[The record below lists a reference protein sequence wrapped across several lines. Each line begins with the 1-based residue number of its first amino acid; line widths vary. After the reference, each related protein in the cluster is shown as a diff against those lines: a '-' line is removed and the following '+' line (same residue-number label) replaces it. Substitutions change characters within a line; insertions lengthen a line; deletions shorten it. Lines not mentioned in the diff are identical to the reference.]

1 MARGVVNL
9 GVSVGLQKSFKE
21 ISKTVVG
28 AFSGEISSEI
38 NKQLKDITDRL
49 DAVEQLASKY
59 DGRPLI
65 EGDAVSSQYIS
76 QLNALQ
82 KQFDDLSASMS
93 NAKTEISKGL
103 DKSVN
108 GKTTK
113 FQGFGNEELDDIY
126 NTIKAMKDYDGELDA
141 FESKL
146 THINERLKDTSP
158 TILYNKD
165 VGKATKQWDKELG
178 DLDKVEAAIERIYD
192 TQDQSIGDIDF
203 GQLIND
209 LNIVKERADSILS
222 VFQEM
227 KWSKIDFSGQGLE
240 DYYNRI
246 DNMDA
251 AIREMFL
258 GFDDGIEDDSLHA
271 WLKSIVSSSEDA
283 KLLINDLKS
292 DFEIITGGERS
303 VEEAFSEVEKSYKEN
318 AQAAS
323 SASDDIVQGVN
334 DRIVALE
341 REIEAE
347 KQLSEQRAQTQQSN
361 QDKFVQT
368 SQGESQGIST
378 RVEENIPHTVVSE
391 AEIESL
397 KELQAAVDAVT
408 ESVRAK
414 NFAFNAEEDI
424 VTNSIGKEVSALA
437 HLEEAVKEVISKFST
452 GEGLRLDINIPVEAL
467 QKTAEQSAEVT
478 NTVGSVDSLKS
489 HLAELKDVLAS
500 SFDFSG
506 VESSINNS
514 VSTIIAAIDRVIAKL
529 DILHSAIQA
538 IAMNVSPTNVTEGL
552 DKNTLDSFEK
562 SIAAI
567 QTMQKAVDK
576 LVQSNK
582 DLADSF
588 KNAGSASKKYK
599 VDPLF
604 DADTFIKNDS
614 QRLVDSSDS
623 AIQSYLASKGE
634 YGFNVMDRSIEKTQD
649 GLVRLTAVVDSGG
662 EHWRKFTTIIGLAG
676 KNLDATIEKI
686 TGAQKQQSIY
696 EAMLQRRQTLAKSA
710 TDDALFDVNR
720 AGDLQKW
727 SNILSEIQ
735 NKYQNIGEIQK
746 IIYQTRQDKSTG
758 TLLESFVVKGKNSS
772 VTFGPNGEAVA
783 SNQEVVNLEQVEKK
797 IKSFIPELKN
807 YYKLKT
813 QIADGSNPFDKTA
826 QQQIDATNSKLEE
839 INNDLVNI
847 SETSKNI
854 SIKDMAMSLEGEI
867 NKIQNEGFSKYI
879 EQQISGMDKKLE
891 SDRIQRTNTNTGY
904 SQELTTQIKE
914 YQAIRD
920 EVLQR
925 LSSHLNG
932 ETWANVEIQDVVELT
947 QKINGLNLSLKESSD
962 KIADL
967 MSVEKLLEKVAKYA
981 NQNTK
986 NPVINQ
992 QFDVMIAELQSII
1005 DRAKAANS
1013 AISDTDK
1020 LSLRNITGEFQGLK
1034 AQVEASGNT
1043 GLNFW
1048 DRLKQ
1053 TISTKNIQ
1061 FLSMYFS
1068 LFDVI
1073 RYIREAVSAI
1083 KEVDSAMV
1091 ELRKVSN
1098 DSAQAINNSFSKMAS
1113 SARELGSSV
1122 SDMISLTADWSR
1134 LGYNLPDSEELAR
1147 VTQLY
1152 ANVGDG
1158 ISASEASD
1166 EMISTLKGFQM
1177 QADEAQKIVDS
1188 FNEVGNN
1195 FAISSAGIGAAL
1207 QRSAAAFNAANTD
1220 LNQAIALTVAAND
1233 AVQDPDSVGT
1243 MWATVA
1249 ARIRGAKTE
1258 LEDLGEDTEDVL
1270 STSKLR
1276 ELVKGISGVDI
1287 MKDKSTFKDI
1297 YTIVDEIGQK
1307 WDSISDINQASLLE
1321 ALAGKRQS
1329 NRLAS
1334 ALNNI
1339 EDLEAAYQT
1348 AENSAGSAERE
1359 QEEYAKS
1366 ISYHMKSAQ
1375 ASIQEF
1381 VTTLASSGQINAI
1394 IDVFSGLVDGA
1405 TKLSDTLG
1413 GIPSIVSAIVGAIA
1427 GAKGDWLSIV
1437 GTNKND
1443 ALWSINNAQQWN
1455 ERTNLWENTGGIE
1468 VGGLIGGKKARNQ
1481 QLQNIVQE
1489 FNDLDITAGDWE
1501 DRVAKLTVKYGD
1513 YGNAIKG
1520 FAENNKG
1527 AKITIEDL
1535 AGSTQALSIGAKAA
1549 SFGVKALGVAL
1560 NMVATT
1566 LIVAGIQLLITGI
1579 YNLATADKEAADA
1592 ARELAEAHSENEKK
1606 IETYKGQIQSLRDT
1620 LDDESS
1626 SYDEVRDAKSK
1637 LIDIQDALIDT
1648 YGYEA
1653 DGIDLVNGKL
1663 DEQIA
1668 KIDKLNRQEALST
1681 VSQAKTPTTGQKVA
1695 GWFKYVGYNL
1705 THPIS
1710 SGLGQAAAPNE
1721 YMNNAY
1727 QDMQEQIT
1735 QAQSNWDNP
1744 IRLNTEDVDEKDLQK
1759 ILSVLDN
1766 ISHVQYEIHGHA
1778 VTISADGENAYQYM
1792 KRLQNASVAVG
1803 NNIIDVL
1810 GNTDAATKFS
1820 TTWSEAMQKEID
1832 SVSETIQK
1840 NKDLLVSAGEE
1851 AIYTNVS
1858 DKNNSGQTYQQMLG
1872 TINKAAEKYQEALK
1886 SGTDEEKQIAEES
1899 YAKAVAD
1906 MYNVA
1911 SENNQL
1917 GIQKYLEDAY
1927 QTIWNEVSS
1936 WNFEDAWQNATQYQ
1950 KDSVSD
1956 AAKILKRDNVAIDD
1970 ITSGRYASEEDRNAG
1985 ETLQS
1990 VAIELGVSIEDL
2002 VASLIKSK
2010 QMLSVEQ
2017 VAGDTIGK
2025 NIFGKQETK
2034 VKYAAGTGGTLN
2046 ASTVFRDMYSG
2057 MLNEEEQT
2065 QVSSWGDK
2073 EKQKFIDLLGPTE
2086 DAGTKSVEVQ
2096 QKMAETARATI
2107 KYFDEA
2113 ANAVEDADSAIDS
2126 FYDTNKAVFD
2136 EIGVGQD
2143 DFKKYVKNLQKTDK
2157 ELADNTE
2164 EALALA
2170 LANEKLSYAFTD
2182 LNDNLETYQKLS
2194 KETSATKKQTPEWQG
2209 QMGQAATDLQMIS
2222 GVSFNTD
2229 QTQKFLQDAGNVT
2242 LLKEAINGTEGAL
2255 DSLYQK
2261 IIQYEGDE
2269 ISSEVQ
2275 NSLRA
2280 IMPELDTS
2288 TFEGEY
2294 NQFVAWIAQHRDIG
2308 NLTATADFNALPFIQ
2323 HINNAVSSAQI
2334 GAQQMKDALKALE
2347 GVGVATE
2354 VTTETKYIPNVQKQ
2368 LWQQYDF
2375 ANKKFTKDIVSY
2387 SAGSPA
2393 YFKSDSVPI
2402 QVPKLTF
2409 KNLNSSGYSSKA
2421 PSGSGLYKSKSGGS
2435 GGGSGSKEKEP
2446 YSEDIDW
2453 IERASKKLTDNLH
2466 DIQGVVDDTFA
2477 NWDGR
2482 LQHVA
2487 KEYENLTA
2495 QMDLAQKARE
2505 YYLKKA
2511 NAVALPAE
2519 YKKKVLN
2526 GEINVET
2533 IRDENL
2539 KKLIEDYQSFW
2550 DKYVQYEQ
2558 QFYDLS
2564 RERMAMLSKEIDM
2577 ISQRWD
2583 DKISDVEHSSAMA
2596 DLDVNTGDITGQ
2608 LPALNKQRANA
2619 IQEISLVEQ
2628 ERAAIAKKMA
2638 EANVNHDSEEYQKW
2652 KKQLQK
2658 LDEKVVSLKENLQD
2672 IAKQKFDAI
2681 NNQFEFLANQID
2693 HANNRMQSLSDIAT
2707 AMGYYASNEFIKTEK
2722 KVAEVNYANA
2732 SARRDELQRSLNE
2745 AVANGAVK
2753 EGSDAWIEMKN
2764 AIEDATDSV
2773 FQYTAAIEQAKQKL
2787 RQWDWDAQD
2796 YINERTQRIFDT
2808 NQFFI
2813 DQLEQSK
2820 MFADNGGFIDRS
2832 NAQQGLHVSQY
2843 SIYLAEAKK
2852 YAEAI
2857 QDINDQLASDPY
2869 DIELI
2874 ARRETLIDQQRE
2886 MIKGAKS
2893 EKEAIRDL
2901 VKNSYDTFLDY
2912 LQMLIDKRKEAL
2924 EAEQDLFEYE
2934 KNIREQTKQIASYQ
2948 KQLSS
2953 IKADNSEENRL
2964 RIQQL
2969 TNSLTDAQEQL
2980 QETEHDRWRTDQ
2992 EALMDQMYNSFEE
3005 LINTRLDDIDGVLH
3019 EAIQRTTENTANI
3032 VATIQAEANRIGV
3045 DVSSSLNVLY
3055 TLDNTLNTQ
3064 FGTLADDIANHTST
3078 LVDNLDS
3085 QGQAIVDAGNR
3096 AAMTVTGD
3104 GHTTL
3109 ADINNMLNNI
3119 LAAIGRLQANI
3130 NNYGYGSG
3138 GSSGGSRP
3146 SSSSSS
3152 SSSTVKGY
3160 RLYNPNGGGGQHLF
3174 TTSAAERDR
3183 LIKAGWREEAGSGFS
3198 TSGTAIQRYYNPN
3211 NGDHMYTINPTE
3223 QNTLK
3228 NAGWKYE
3235 GVAGYA
3241 SGSGKTTYRLLN
3253 PNTGTHTFT
3262 SNPAEVAKLVAAGW
3276 KKEGTAWKDAAF
3288 AQGGTIGKAIKRTG
3302 EDGII
3307 LARTGEEVLSL
3318 DKIEGMKQ
3326 VLAMFEPLAK
3336 MQQSAP
3342 NVKSTIGGSNV
3353 TVGDITTTLSLPNV
3367 ENYEQFV
3374 EKAKADPRFE
3384 KLVQQMTLGNAL
3396 GQSSLKKFNL

>member
-1 MARGVVNL
+1 MNLITQDAQKTGAGIRTIALRIAGTEEAKQTLQDMNEDVSDFVVQTQSKTRDIIKDYTAVASNAYQGVDVLDSNGNL
-9 GVSVGLQKSFKE
+9 RSTYEILQDIADVYKE
-21 ISKTVVG
+21 IQEEDKKYGTNR
-28 AFSGEISSEI
+28 A
-38 NKQLKDITDRL
+38 QAL
-49 DAVEQLASKY
+49 VEQLAGKNRSN
-59 DGRPLI
+59 I
-65 EGDAVSSQYIS
+65 AASI
-76 QLNALQ
+76 
-82 KQFDDLSASMS
+82 LSAPEMMRSAYEES
-93 NAKTEISKGL
+93 QNATGSAMEEN
-103 DKSVN
+103 DKY
-108 GKTTK
+108 
-113 FQGFGNEELDDIY
+113 L
-126 NTIKAMKDYDGELDA
+126 
-141 FESKL
+141 
-146 THINERLKDTSP
+146 
-158 TILYNKD
+158 
-165 VGKATKQWDKELG
+165 
-178 DLDKVEAAIERIYD
+178 
-192 TQDQSIGDIDF
+192 QSIAAHQAQF
-203 GQLIND
+203 TNAVQELIND
-209 LNIVKERADSILS
+209 LIDSGTINAFIDAGTKIVNIIDAITKKTSGLTGIVTGLIATVMTFANKGDLNGLFKINLNANRSKGEKVISSELGGMLFGGLKPTTESEETIKQDVKEASADEALAAAKEQVAQAAQDVAAAENVQQEESKQTTAQNIKETVSEDKYSAPDKDKANYSLFNVDDQNKELYKKVDDEEHAFKERQKIYKQEEEAERACNEALYNSVDLEIDAYNERQKVLQKYGSMENKEFYDRMNNLKREKAEWVEEQKRLYEQLNPDDLTYCVPDSIPNDLLPANSQEDRMKNGLADIIANAGSTDIENQAQGLLAQLEASGKATDEVKEKYDVLAKSIIGENAEMFSSAQQVTQGTADSADKSIKRTAAAFSGLSDKFKFGIKQLGSALLSGIANFGIGLLIGAAVQGLGYLIDKLVVTKEEAKEAGAAVKSAIETSNKSITTGRETVSQYGERFVELSNGVNQFGENISLSDENYNEYLSISEKLAETFPELVSGYNSLNEPILTNIKNIEQMNEALDEQALKAAKQFVFGKNEEKEDNATAIFDSFQKNTNYAEQSALNDFLKDRESGINDIIAFSKGEMQGNMSKDFQRLLASLQGQGTVLTDMVKMRRYSELREKNNNGSITKEEKDEWDALSKEVEKAIAEVETYNEKLKGSNDIQAQQVQEWAKQAAVIAASEKDLSDEQSTMLANFAGNLSGEFLSSFTGDPEEVSDDVRSLVDAVADSIKNGNQDVQDAWSGLFNIDEETANMSQEKYVEFVQNAIDTIVAELKAQGYEIDGDTIKVMLNGIIPHVDKSSFNTANRNFADS
-222 VFQEM
+222 VLDE
-227 KWSKIDFSGQGLE
+227 
-240 DYYNRI
+240 N
-246 DNMDA
+246 
-251 AIREMFL
+251 
-258 GFDDGIEDDSLHA
+258 
-271 WLKSIVSSSEDA
+271 
-283 KLLINDLKS
+283 
-292 DFEIITGGERS
+292 DFETGVESEKASTGGTYNVSTILSHTLGKRNDWQTIENYTSDERD
-303 VEEAFSEVEKSYKEN
+303 VLNE
-318 AQAAS
+318 Q
-323 SASDDIVQGVN
+323 I
-334 DRIVALE
+334 AL
-341 REIEAE
+341 R
-347 KQLSEQRAQTQQSN
+347 Q
-361 QDKFVQT
+361 
-368 SQGESQGIST
+368 
-378 RVEENIPHTVVSE
+378 
-391 AEIESL
+391 
-397 KELQAAVDAVT
+397 KELQAT
-408 ESVRAK
+408 
-414 NFAFNAEEDI
+414 
-424 VTNSIGKEVSALA
+424 
-437 HLEEAVKEVISKFST
+437 
-452 GEGLRLDINIPVEAL
+452 
-467 QKTAEQSAEVT
+467 
-478 NTVGSVDSLKS
+478 
-489 HLAELKDVLAS
+489 KD
-500 SFDFSG
+500 
-506 VESSINNS
+506 
-514 VSTIIAAIDRVIAKL
+514 
-529 DILHSAIQA
+529 
-538 IAMNVSPTNVTEGL
+538 
-552 DKNTLDSFEK
+552 
-562 SIAAI
+562 
-567 QTMQKAVDK
+567 
-576 LVQSNK
+576 
-582 DLADSF
+582 
-588 KNAGSASKKYK
+588 
-599 VDPLF
+599 
-604 DADTFIKNDS
+604 
-614 QRLVDSSDS
+614 
-623 AIQSYLASKGE
+623 
-634 YGFNVMDRSIEKTQD
+634 
-649 GLVRLTAVVDSGG
+649 
-662 EHWRKFTTIIGLAG
+662 
-676 KNLDATIEKI
+676 
-686 TGAQKQQSIY
+686 
-696 EAMLQRRQTLAKSA
+696 
-710 TDDALFDVNR
+710 
-720 AGDLQKW
+720 
-727 SNILSEIQ
+727 
-735 NKYQNIGEIQK
+735 
-746 IIYQTRQDKSTG
+746 
-758 TLLESFVVKGKNSS
+758 
-772 VTFGPNGEAVA
+772 
-783 SNQEVVNLEQVEKK
+783 
-797 IKSFIPELKN
+797 
-807 YYKLKT
+807 
-813 QIADGSNPFDKTA
+813 
-826 QQQIDATNSKLEE
+826 
-839 INNDLVNI
+839 
-847 SETSKNI
+847 ET
-854 SIKDMAMSLEGEI
+854 
-867 NKIQNEGFSKYI
+867 
-879 EQQISGMDKKLE
+879 
-891 SDRIQRTNTNTGY
+891 
-904 SQELTTQIKE
+904 
-914 YQAIRD
+914 
-920 EVLQR
+920 
-925 LSSHLNG
+925 
-932 ETWANVEIQDVVELT
+932 
-947 QKINGLNLSLKESSD
+947 
-962 KIADL
+962 
-967 MSVEKLLEKVAKYA
+967 
-981 NQNTK
+981 
-986 NPVINQ
+986 
-992 QFDVMIAELQSII
+992 
-1005 DRAKAANS
+1005 
-1013 AISDTDK
+1013 
-1020 LSLRNITGEFQGLK
+1020 
-1034 AQVEASGNT
+1034 
-1043 GLNFW
+1043 
-1048 DRLKQ
+1048 
-1053 TISTKNIQ
+1053 
-1061 FLSMYFS
+1061 
-1068 LFDVI
+1068 
-1073 RYIREAVSAI
+1073 
-1083 KEVDSAMV
+1083 
-1091 ELRKVSN
+1091 
-1098 DSAQAINNSFSKMAS
+1098 
-1113 SARELGSSV
+1113 
-1122 SDMISLTADWSR
+1122 
-1134 LGYNLPDSEELAR
+1134 
-1147 VTQLY
+1147 
-1152 ANVGDG
+1152 
-1158 ISASEASD
+1158 
-1166 EMISTLKGFQM
+1166 
-1177 QADEAQKIVDS
+1177 EAQKIM
-1188 FNEVGNN
+1188 N
-1195 FAISSAGIGAAL
+1195 
-1207 QRSAAAFNAANTD
+1207 
-1220 LNQAIALTVAAND
+1220 
-1233 AVQDPDSVGT
+1233 
-1243 MWATVA
+1243 
-1249 ARIRGAKTE
+1249 
-1258 LEDLGEDTEDVL
+1258 
-1270 STSKLR
+1270 
-1276 ELVKGISGVDI
+1276 
-1287 MKDKSTFKDI
+1287 
-1297 YTIVDEIGQK
+1297 
-1307 WDSISDINQASLLE
+1307 E
-1321 ALAGKRQS
+1321 AL
-1329 NRLAS
+1329 
-1334 ALNNI
+1334 
-1339 EDLEAAYQT
+1339 D
-1348 AENSAGSAERE
+1348 
-1359 QEEYAKS
+1359 
-1366 ISYHMKSAQ
+1366 
-1375 ASIQEF
+1375 
-1381 VTTLASSGQINAI
+1381 
-1394 IDVFSGLVDGA
+1394 
-1405 TKLSDTLG
+1405 
-1413 GIPSIVSAIVGAIA
+1413 
-1427 GAKGDWLSIV
+1427 
-1437 GTNKND
+1437 
-1443 ALWSINNAQQWN
+1443 
-1455 ERTNLWENTGGIE
+1455 
-1468 VGGLIGGKKARNQ
+1468 
-1481 QLQNIVQE
+1481 
-1489 FNDLDITAGDWE
+1489 
-1501 DRVAKLTVKYGD
+1501 
-1513 YGNAIKG
+1513 
-1520 FAENNKG
+1520 
-1527 AKITIEDL
+1527 
-1535 AGSTQALSIGAKAA
+1535 
-1549 SFGVKALGVAL
+1549 
-1560 NMVATT
+1560 
-1566 LIVAGIQLLITGI
+1566 
-1579 YNLATADKEAADA
+1579 ATADAI
-1592 ARELAEAHSENEKK
+1592 KK
-1606 IETYKGQIQSLRDT
+1606 Q
-1620 LDDESS
+1620 
-1626 SYDEVRDAKSK
+1626 
-1637 LIDIQDALIDT
+1637 
-1648 YGYEA
+1648 
-1653 DGIDLVNGKL
+1653 
-1663 DEQIA
+1663 
-1668 KIDKLNRQEALST
+1668 
-1681 VSQAKTPTTGQKVA
+1681 
-1695 GWFKYVGYNL
+1695 
-1705 THPIS
+1705 
-1710 SGLGQAAAPNE
+1710 
-1721 YMNNAY
+1721 
-1727 QDMQEQIT
+1727 
-1735 QAQSNWDNP
+1735 
-1744 IRLNTEDVDEKDLQK
+1744 
-1759 ILSVLDN
+1759 
-1766 ISHVQYEIHGHA
+1766 
-1778 VTISADGENAYQYM
+1778 
-1792 KRLQNASVAVG
+1792 
-1803 NNIIDVL
+1803 
-1810 GNTDAATKFS
+1810 
-1820 TTWSEAMQKEID
+1820 
-1832 SVSETIQK
+1832 
-1840 NKDLLVSAGEE
+1840 
-1851 AIYTNVS
+1851 
-1858 DKNNSGQTYQQMLG
+1858 
-1872 TINKAAEKYQEALK
+1872 
-1886 SGTDEEKQIAEES
+1886 
-1899 YAKAVAD
+1899 
-1906 MYNVA
+1906 
-1911 SENNQL
+1911 
-1917 GIQKYLEDAY
+1917 
-1927 QTIWNEVSS
+1927 
-1936 WNFEDAWQNATQYQ
+1936 
-1950 KDSVSD
+1950 
-1956 AAKILKRDNVAIDD
+1956 
-1970 ITSGRYASEEDRNAG
+1970 
-1985 ETLQS
+1985 
-1990 VAIELGVSIEDL
+1990 
-2002 VASLIKSK
+2002 
-2010 QMLSVEQ
+2010 
-2017 VAGDTIGK
+2017 
-2025 NIFGKQETK
+2025 
-2034 VKYAAGTGGTLN
+2034 
-2046 ASTVFRDMYSG
+2046 
-2057 MLNEEEQT
+2057 
-2065 QVSSWGDK
+2065 
-2073 EKQKFIDLLGPTE
+2073 
-2086 DAGTKSVEVQ
+2086 
-2096 QKMAETARATI
+2096 
-2107 KYFDEA
+2107 
-2113 ANAVEDADSAIDS
+2113 ANAVDDADSAIDS

-2229 QTQKFLQDAGNVT
+2229 QTQKFLQDADNVT

-2466 DIQGVVDDTFA
+2466 DIQGVVDDTFT

-2495 QMDLAQKARE
+2495 QMGLAQKARE

-2638 EANVNHDSEEYQKW
+2638 AANVSHDSEEYQKW

-3223 QNTLK
+3223 QSTLK

>member
-1 MARGVVNL
+1 M
-9 GVSVGLQKSFKE
+9 
-21 ISKTVVG
+21 
-28 AFSGEISSEI
+28 
-38 NKQLKDITDRL
+38 
-49 DAVEQLASKY
+49 
-59 DGRPLI
+59 
-65 EGDAVSSQYIS
+65 
-76 QLNALQ
+76 
-82 KQFDDLSASMS
+82 
-93 NAKTEISKGL
+93 
-103 DKSVN
+103 
-108 GKTTK
+108 
-113 FQGFGNEELDDIY
+113 
-126 NTIKAMKDYDGELDA
+126 
-141 FESKL
+141 
-146 THINERLKDTSP
+146 
-158 TILYNKD
+158 
-165 VGKATKQWDKELG
+165 
-178 DLDKVEAAIERIYD
+178 
-192 TQDQSIGDIDF
+192 
-203 GQLIND
+203 
-209 LNIVKERADSILS
+209 
-222 VFQEM
+222 
-227 KWSKIDFSGQGLE
+227 
-240 DYYNRI
+240 
-246 DNMDA
+246 
-251 AIREMFL
+251 
-258 GFDDGIEDDSLHA
+258 
-271 WLKSIVSSSEDA
+271 
-283 KLLINDLKS
+283 
-292 DFEIITGGERS
+292 
-303 VEEAFSEVEKSYKEN
+303 
-318 AQAAS
+318 
-323 SASDDIVQGVN
+323 
-334 DRIVALE
+334 
-341 REIEAE
+341 
-347 KQLSEQRAQTQQSN
+347 
-361 QDKFVQT
+361 
-368 SQGESQGIST
+368 
-378 RVEENIPHTVVSE
+378 
-391 AEIESL
+391 
-397 KELQAAVDAVT
+397 
-408 ESVRAK
+408 
-414 NFAFNAEEDI
+414 
-424 VTNSIGKEVSALA
+424 
-437 HLEEAVKEVISKFST
+437 
-452 GEGLRLDINIPVEAL
+452 
-467 QKTAEQSAEVT
+467 
-478 NTVGSVDSLKS
+478 
-489 HLAELKDVLAS
+489 
-500 SFDFSG
+500 
-506 VESSINNS
+506 
-514 VSTIIAAIDRVIAKL
+514 
-529 DILHSAIQA
+529 
-538 IAMNVSPTNVTEGL
+538 
-552 DKNTLDSFEK
+552 
-562 SIAAI
+562 
-567 QTMQKAVDK
+567 
-576 LVQSNK
+576 
-582 DLADSF
+582 
-588 KNAGSASKKYK
+588 
-599 VDPLF
+599 
-604 DADTFIKNDS
+604 
-614 QRLVDSSDS
+614 
-623 AIQSYLASKGE
+623 
-634 YGFNVMDRSIEKTQD
+634 
-649 GLVRLTAVVDSGG
+649 
-662 EHWRKFTTIIGLAG
+662 
-676 KNLDATIEKI
+676 
-686 TGAQKQQSIY
+686 
-696 EAMLQRRQTLAKSA
+696 
-710 TDDALFDVNR
+710 
-720 AGDLQKW
+720 
-727 SNILSEIQ
+727 
-735 NKYQNIGEIQK
+735 
-746 IIYQTRQDKSTG
+746 
-758 TLLESFVVKGKNSS
+758 
-772 VTFGPNGEAVA
+772 
-783 SNQEVVNLEQVEKK
+783 
-797 IKSFIPELKN
+797 
-807 YYKLKT
+807 
-813 QIADGSNPFDKTA
+813 
-826 QQQIDATNSKLEE
+826 
-839 INNDLVNI
+839 
-847 SETSKNI
+847 
-854 SIKDMAMSLEGEI
+854 
-867 NKIQNEGFSKYI
+867 
-879 EQQISGMDKKLE
+879 
-891 SDRIQRTNTNTGY
+891 
-904 SQELTTQIKE
+904 
-914 YQAIRD
+914 
-920 EVLQR
+920 
-925 LSSHLNG
+925 
-932 ETWANVEIQDVVELT
+932 
-947 QKINGLNLSLKESSD
+947 
-962 KIADL
+962 
-967 MSVEKLLEKVAKYA
+967 
-981 NQNTK
+981 
-986 NPVINQ
+986 
-992 QFDVMIAELQSII
+992 
-1005 DRAKAANS
+1005 
-1013 AISDTDK
+1013 
-1020 LSLRNITGEFQGLK
+1020 
-1034 AQVEASGNT
+1034 
-1043 GLNFW
+1043 
-1048 DRLKQ
+1048 
-1053 TISTKNIQ
+1053 
-1061 FLSMYFS
+1061 
-1068 LFDVI
+1068 
-1073 RYIREAVSAI
+1073 
-1083 KEVDSAMV
+1083 
-1091 ELRKVSN
+1091 
-1098 DSAQAINNSFSKMAS
+1098 
-1113 SARELGSSV
+1113 
-1122 SDMISLTADWSR
+1122 
-1134 LGYNLPDSEELAR
+1134 
-1147 VTQLY
+1147 TQLY

-1287 MKDKSTFKDI
+1287 MKDESTFKDI
-1297 YTIVDEIGQK
+1297 YTIIDEIGQK

-1321 ALAGKRQS
+1321 ALAGKKQS

-1359 QEEYAKS
+1359 QEEYSKS

-1443 ALWSINNAQQWN
+1443 ALWSINDAQQWN

-1535 AGSTQALSIGAKAA
+1535 AGSTQAFSIGAKVA

-1566 LIVAGIQLLITGI
+1566 LIVAGIQALVTWI
-1579 YNLATADKEAADA
+1579 YKLANAAKDAKAAAENVMSTIDANNRKMEDNVRLVKESGEQYLELAKGVDKFGHNISLSEEDYDTYVNLTK
-1592 ARELAEAHSENEKK
+1592 ELAEAFPELVQGYNDLNNPVLQHIDNIQQLNDVLKENQQLQAHKNVYGKEDDAKYNNIQTELDSYQKNRKTYAYTNDTLSDYKEASSQEYEDALKEYLTNPYKTAREDTKNASLIYRTHINDFNDLKEGKK
-1606 IETYKGQIQSLRDT
+1606 T
-1620 LDDESS
+1620 LDDFGRSVRNEYIELHASNQAVLKNMNSMATDMVDALNFDDALGLSDEQLSQVKSIASNLGLDFYDGLTGSLEEQQGQMESMIMSIVDNAVNSSDDKVKDAVSKIFSLEDLKDQVSYEEYQQIVDGIIKVIAEKFRESS
-1626 SYDEVRDAKSK
+1626 PEIYNALMDMINASVPDVAHYSEAIGNGLKNAYDTVEGTSKTTYSANGTPVESLQTRKDIFESAVSAKDSEIDEATREAMVSSQDFWDEFNAEESKTDAIVRNDVKEIAELAKKSWEK
-1637 LIDIQDALIDT
+1637 VGEEIREQTKVSGSQALKTLQSQLAPAMDSLSAAYQSIFNGGDDGKTFNMAAVTAEQIESIVGQLEDFNANENIVGEIDT
-1648 YGYEA
+1648 KS
-1653 DGIDLVNGKL
+1653 IDKFVDILGDVNTKAPQAQQAFDDLATELVNAV
-1663 DEQIA
+1663 IPN
-1668 KIDKLNRQEALST
+1668 IDKLTASSYAMAEQALQEM
-1681 VSQAKTPTTGQKVA
+1681 GVA
-1695 GWFKYVGYNL
+1695 
-1705 THPIS
+1705 
-1710 SGLGQAAAPNE
+1710 
-1721 YMNNAY
+1721 NA
-1727 QDMQEQIT
+1727 E
-1735 QAQSNWDNP
+1735 
-1744 IRLNTEDVDEKDLQK
+1744 EV
-1759 ILSVLDN
+1759 
-1766 ISHVQYEIHGHA
+1766 
-1778 VTISADGENAYQYM
+1778 
-1792 KRLQNASVAVG
+1792 
-1803 NNIIDVL
+1803 
-1810 GNTDAATKFS
+1810 
-1820 TTWSEAMQKEID
+1820 
-1832 SVSETIQK
+1832 
-1840 NKDLLVSAGEE
+1840 LVSR
-1851 AIYTNVS
+1851 
-1858 DKNNSGQTYQQMLG
+1858 LG
-1872 TINKAAEKYQEALK
+1872 M
-1886 SGTDEEKQIAEES
+1886 SFDE
-1899 YAKAVAD
+1899 YAKAKEE
-1906 MYNVA
+1906 A
-1911 SENNQL
+1911 SSVGLNTDGDIQNLSSLNTSVIGSRTELIKLIEQKIRTNQ
-1917 GIQKYLEDAY
+1917 I
-1927 QTIWNEVSS
+1927 
-1936 WNFEDAWQNATQYQ
+1936 
-1950 KDSVSD
+1950 
-1956 AAKILKRDNVAIDD
+1956 AIS
-1970 ITSGRYASEEDRNAG
+1970 TSG
-1985 ETLQS
+1985 
-1990 VAIELGVSIEDL
+1990 
-2002 VASLIKSK
+2002 
-2010 QMLSVEQ
+2010 
-2017 VAGDTIGK
+2017 
-2025 NIFGKQETK
+2025 
-2034 VKYAAGTGGTLN
+2034 
-2046 ASTVFRDMYSG
+2046 
-2057 MLNEEEQT
+2057 
-2065 QVSSWGDK
+2065 
-2073 EKQKFIDLLGPTE
+2073 
-2086 DAGTKSVEVQ
+2086 
-2096 QKMAETARATI
+2096 
-2107 KYFDEA
+2107 
-2113 ANAVEDADSAIDS
+2113 
-2126 FYDTNKAVFD
+2126 
-2136 EIGVGQD
+2136 
-2143 DFKKYVKNLQKTDK
+2143 
-2157 ELADNTE
+2157 
-2164 EALALA
+2164 
-2170 LANEKLSYAFTD
+2170 
-2182 LNDNLETYQKLS
+2182 
-2194 KETSATKKQTPEWQG
+2194 
-2209 QMGQAATDLQMIS
+2209 
-2222 GVSFNTD
+2222 
-2229 QTQKFLQDAGNVT
+2229 
-2242 LLKEAINGTEGAL
+2242 
-2255 DSLYQK
+2255 
-2261 IIQYEGDE
+2261 
-2269 ISSEVQ
+2269 
-2275 NSLRA
+2275 
-2280 IMPELDTS
+2280 
-2288 TFEGEY
+2288 
-2294 NQFVAWIAQHRDIG
+2294 DIG
-2308 NLTATADFNALPFIQ
+2308 NLIQLGEAADWAGAKLDKL
-2323 HINNAVSSAQI
+2323 AQI
-2334 GAQQMKDALKALE
+2334 KVTMANLETTLKNIGNASVNSGEQALNEKRKGIESTLRKLSTQAKMLAE
-2347 GVGVATE
+2347 SEFEPVSVSFDGGNA
-2354 VTTETKYIPNVQKQ
+2354 
-2368 LWQQYDF
+2368 
-2375 ANKKFTKDIVSY
+2375 ANT
-2387 SAGSPA
+2387 AGG
-2393 YFKSDSVPI
+2393 KG
-2402 QVPKLTF
+2402 K
-2409 KNLNSSGYSSKA
+2409 
-2421 PSGSGLYKSKSGGS
+2421 SGS
-2435 GGGSGSKEKEP
+2435 GSGSKDADKTKEQFE
-2446 YSEDIDW
+2446 EDIDW

-2466 DIQGVVDDTFA
+2466 DIQGVVDDTFT

-2619 IQEISLVEQ
+2619 IREISLVEQ

-2652 KKQLQK
+2652 KKQLQE

-2901 VKNSYDTFLDY
+2901 VKNSYDTFLNY

-3119 LAAIGRLQANI
+3119 LAAIGRLQSNI

-3253 PNTGTHTFT
+3253 PNTGTHMFT